1 MSKPYRRIGLGGT
14 FDHFHV
20 GHRAFLD
27 FAVQLAD
34 QLVVGVT
41 QATLISHKTAAEQI
55 EPYEGRAKSVKDF
68 LQDRDVSFD
77 VVPLTDPFGPTLS
90 DPTIDAIAVTEE
102 TVTGAQ
108 AINQSRTQIGMPSL
122 PVHVCALIRDTHGE
136 LISSTRIRLG
146 EVSRSGDVHLDLF
159 RESKVLTSAQALF
172 FKAAQGPIVS
182 DFSSLGKE
190 SPVIIVGD
198 IVTDTFLQQGWPFNL
213 AIYDRRTLREAYI
226 SQEIS
231 PAMHAAA
238 QRVINPA
245 GSISFELAQW
255 IAKYFRSLYDRTTPK
270 AQSDFLYIEGE
281 EDLATVAAVIL
292 TPLGSTI
299 VYGQPHEGMVQLVVT
314 EALKSH
320 FIEGISA

>member
-1 MSKPYRRIGLGGT
+1 MSKPYRCIGLGGT

-20 GHRAFLD
+20 GHKAFLN
-27 FAVQLAD
+27 FATQLAN

-41 QATLISHKTAAEQI
+41 QSTFITHKTAAEQI
-55 EPYEGRAKSVKDF
+55 EPYEQRAQSVKDF
-68 LQDRDVSFD
+68 LQARDVSFE
-77 VVPLTDPFGPTLS
+77 VVPLTDPFGPTLT

-108 AINQSRTQIGMPSL
+108 AINQRRNQIGMSTL
-122 PVHVCALIRDTHGE
+122 PVHVCRLVRDTHGE

-146 EVSRSGDVHLDLF
+146 EVSRDGDVYLDLF
-159 RESKVLTSAQALF
+159 RGDKVLSSVQALF
-172 FKAAQGPIVS
+172 FKAAQGPVVN

-190 SPVIIVGD
+190 SPIIIVGD
-198 IVTDTFLQQGWPFNL
+198 IVTDTFLQQGWPFDL
-213 AIYDRRTLREAYI
+213 AIYDRRTLREAYT

-238 QRVINPA
+238 QRVVNPA
-245 GSISFELAQW
+245 GSISFELALW
-255 IAKYFRSLYDRTTPK
+255 LTEYFRSLYKNTVDKP
-270 AQSDFLYIEGE
+270 QSNFLYIEGE

-292 TPLGSTI
+292 APLGTTI

-314 EALKSH
+314 EVLKSH
-320 FIEGISA
+320 FIGGITA